1 MSSEQ
6 SNQRTNL
13 TVASSVKEYAL
24 ACSKANRAGKFKRVS
39 QEFLDDVEAEV
50 DCLIRQIES
59 KVREPLHP
67 EISIDE
73 PWKRQI
79 TGRALECAHLRL
91 EAAIRKIVRN
101 KVQST
106 PSCGI
111 TL

>member
-1 MSSEQ
+1 MSETT

-24 ACSKANRAGKFKRVS
+24 ACSKAHRAGKFKRVS
-39 QEFLDDVEAEV
+39 QEFLDDIEAEV

-67 EISIDE
+67 DPDPMYVSLRMIPGFAAEAAQ
-73 PWKRQI
+73 K
-79 TGRALECAHLRL
+79 RL
-91 EAAIRKIVRN
+91 EAAVRKIIRN

>member
-1 MSSEQ
+1 MSE
-6 SNQRTNL
+6 QRTNM

-24 ACSKANRAGKFKRVS
+24 ACSKAHRAGKFKRVS
-39 QEFLDDVEAEV
+39 QEFLDDIEAEV

-67 EISIDE
+67 DPLSPGLEKSLRVI
-73 PWKRQI
+73 P
-79 TGRALECAHLRL
+79 GYALDKAHERL
-91 EAAIRKIVRN
+91 EAAVRKIIRN

>member
-1 MSSEQ
+1 MSE
-6 SNQRTNL
+6 QRTNL
-13 TVASSVKEYAL
+13 TVASNVKEYAL

-50 DCLIRQIES
+50 DCIIRQIES

-67 EISIDE
+67 KLPLLLGPLGEDV
-73 PWKRQI
+73 RLI
-79 TGRALECAHLRL
+79 TGYAAERAHLRL
-91 EAAIRKIVRN
+91 EAAIRKIIAN
-101 KVQST
+101 KVQGT